1 MVYIV
6 TEGKI
11 VEFPDATVAKISG
24 NGQVIHIIRDDT
36 IIGNF
41 PAKHVAYYGI
51 ELPPRYA
58 KQYEHQK
65 AWEALPPEERAKISA
80 EAKRLRGVSP
90 EKADDRGEP
99 HGGS

>member
-1 MVYIV
+1 MVYVV

-11 VEFPDATVAKISG
+11 IEFPDATVAKISA
-24 NGQVIHIIRDDT
+24 NGQAVHVIRNET

-58 KQYEHQK
+58 NQYEEQK
-65 AWEALPPEERAKISA
+65 KWDALPAEERMRISA
-80 EAKRLRGVSP
+80 EAKRLRGL
-90 EKADDRGEP
+90 
-99 HGGS
+99 GSEG